1 MKKFLIIFLMIFN
14 LSFLSS
20 CSTYNSIVPSWM
32 EIGSSETVE
41 KDEKVEKDDQATKS
55 IIEFNNKI
63 IEDDRV
69 KNIILPIRDGLN
81 IVRKN

>member
-41 KDEKVEKDDQATKS
+41 KDEKVEKDD
-55 IIEFNNKI
+55 
-63 IEDDRV
+63 DDWSWW
-69 KNIILPIRDGLN
+69 NHFSWF
-81 IVRKN
+81 

>member
-41 KDEKVEKDDQATKS
+41 KEEKVEKDD
-55 IIEFNNKI
+55 
-63 IEDDRV
+63 DDWSWW
-69 KNIILPIRDGLN
+69 NPFSWF
-81 IVRKN
+81 

>member
-41 KDEKVEKDDQATKS
+41 KAKKVEKDD
-55 IIEFNNKI
+55 
-63 IEDDRV
+63 DDWSWW
-69 KNIILPIRDGLN
+69 NPFSWF
-81 IVRKN
+81 

>member
-32 EIGSSETVE
+32 EIGSSETVA
-41 KDEKVEKDDQATKS
+41 KVEKVEKDD
-55 IIEFNNKI
+55 
-63 IEDDRV
+63 DDWSWW
-69 KNIILPIRDGLN
+69 NPFSWF
-81 IVRKN
+81 

>member
-41 KDEKVEKDDQATKS
+41 KVKKVEKDD
-55 IIEFNNKI
+55 
-63 IEDDRV
+63 DDWSWW
-69 KNIILPIRDGLN
+69 NPFSWF
-81 IVRKN
+81 

>member
-41 KDEKVEKDDQATKS
+41 KAENIEKD
-55 IIEFNNKI
+55 N
-63 IEDDRV
+63 DDWSWW
-69 KNIILPIRDGLN
+69 NPISWF
-81 IVRKN
+81 

>member
-1 MKKFLIIFLMIFN
+1 MKKFLIIILMIFN

-41 KDEKVEKDDQATKS
+41 KAEKVEKDD
-55 IIEFNNKI
+55 
-63 IEDDRV
+63 DDWSWW
-69 KNIILPIRDGLN
+69 NPFSWF
-81 IVRKN
+81 

>member
-1 MKKFLIIFLMIFN
+1 MKKFLIIILMIFN

-41 KDEKVEKDDQATKS
+41 KAEKVEKDD
-55 IIEFNNKI
+55 
-63 IEDDRV
+63 DDWSWW
-69 KNIILPIRDGLN
+69 NPISWF
-81 IVRKN
+81 